1 MSLWITP
8 LSSRMSGPFVP
19 SAGYGPLVSSGIS
32 VSPELL
38 LAEAVAPGELLA
50 GVPHAA
56 RLSPTAPAGAQPAAS
71 NTTKTSA
78 ASGPL
83 PLLTP
88 PATPKPSPR
97 LRSHRVLDVTPAA
110 ARGSAD
116 LLGEVGCFV
125 ASGSSEEL
133 DVLCI
138 FGRRRTSCPRSRRGT
153 GPGPM
158 LGDSNPNHRSV
169 DQCGRVRLVRSDP

>member
-56 RLSPTAPAGAQPAAS
+56 RLSPAAPAGAQPAAS

-110 ARGSAD
+110 ARGSALLRLLVGVAD
-116 LLGEVGCFV
+116 LAGMAV
-125 ASGSSEEL
+125 
-133 DVLCI
+133 
-138 FGRRRTSCPRSRRGT
+138 SRA
-153 GPGPM
+153 
-158 LGDSNPNHRSV
+158 
-169 DQCGRVRLVRSDP
+169 